1 MQQAND
7 TKTQTLPLA
16 AAIPEGFQFVALDLI
31 DAENQVRTES
41 GLDDSLD
48 DLAESIRQH
57 GVLEPVLLRPA
68 AERFILIG
76 GHRRTF
82 AARLAGLEV
91 VPAIV
96 RRVDE
101 QLAFEL
107 QLAENIQRE
116 DLSLAELAAAVRRL
130 FDKHQDLAKVG
141 AIVKK
146 SKPWVSKHLAASCPE
161 FSWRAR
167 QLLESGEVQDIDL
180 LGTINQIDKLGIG
193 WHELDALLTKIKQR
207 KAGRTEAR
215 KVLEELKAKKAQLN
229 KDAKQAK
236 RAKAKA
242 TPAPIPAWSASAE
255 LANLHDAVLAPTVD
269 IDELLKPFSVEQIA
283 KMELQLEQWHKAG
296 TEIADGTPI
305 VKMRAIARMVSDYP
319 DNDDLAAFI
328 VGAAGMRLTLRDV
341 LVELQQI
348 YSSK

>member
-7 TKTQTLPLA
+7 PKTRALPLA
-16 AAIPEGFQFVALDLI
+16 AAMPDGFQFVALDLI
-31 DAENQVRTES
+31 DAEDQVRTES

-101 QLAFEL
+101 DLAFEL

-167 QLLESGEVQDIDL
+167 QLLESGDVQDIEL

-193 WHELDALLTKIKQR
+193 FEEIHKLLDKIKQR
-207 KAGRTEAR
+207 KAGRAEAR
-215 KVLEELKAKKAQLN
+215 KLLEHLKMKKAELN
-229 KDAKQAK
+229 KAAKHAPVSKPKAPPGASLVAVQGTR
-236 RAKAKA
+236 RARGQPGARQR
-242 TPAPIPAWSASAE
+242 PARPRGAHQT
-255 LANLHDAVLAPTVD
+255 LH
-269 IDELLKPFSVEQIA
+269 
-283 KMELQLEQWHKAG
+283 G
-296 TEIADGTPI
+296 
-305 VKMRAIARMVSDYP
+305 
-319 DNDDLAAFI
+319 
-328 VGAAGMRLTLRDV
+328 
-341 LVELQQI
+341 
-348 YSSK
+348 